1 MQGVSFILIYWY
13 NKGINRLME
22 VSFIMG
28 EKLDAIKEFLFES
41 CLETSIEVGKEVAKE
56 EIPKLALTQGAEVG
70 ANIMLEASGTM
81 IPAIGPAIANYRQSK
96 KIANIN
102 KLMEELNKQQ
112 QVLSEN
118 FSKQTNENKEILDT
132 IFEYI
137 VERTEFTKQD
147 EKIEYMINGYS
158 ELLKM
163 ENPSFDVAYLYINTL
178 DQLTL
183 LDIATLKLSYDLA
196 YTFYDT
202 EEPRSYEEILEEF
215 DIDEAQYA
223 AVRQNLFRMGLL
235 ENDYDNKI
243 VKDWKSM
250 VNAIDDIRKTTAT
263 LVSFAEGKNTK
274 IKRLSSHSNVKTR
287 ARDKLMISKF
297 GKDFIRYFLKKES
310 LQNE

>member
-1 MQGVSFILIYWY
+1 M
-13 NKGINRLME
+13 
-22 VSFIMG
+22 
-28 EKLDAIKEFLFES
+28 
-41 CLETSIEVGKEVAKE
+41 
-56 EIPKLALTQGAEVG
+56 
-70 ANIMLEASGTM
+70 
-81 IPAIGPAIANYRQSK
+81 NYRQSK

-102 KLMEELNKQQ
+102 KLMEELNKNQQ
-112 QVLSEN
+112 ELSEN

-137 VERTEFTKQD
+137 VERTEYTKQD

-215 DIDEAQYA
+215 DIDEAQYT

-297 GKDFIRYFLKKES
+297 GKDFIRYFLNKES
-310 LQNE
+310 LQND